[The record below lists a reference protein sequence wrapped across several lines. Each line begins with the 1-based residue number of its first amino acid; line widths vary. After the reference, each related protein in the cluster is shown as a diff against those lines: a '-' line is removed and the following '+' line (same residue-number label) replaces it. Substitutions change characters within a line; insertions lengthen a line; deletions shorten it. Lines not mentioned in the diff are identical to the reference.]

1 MIEIKNRSLENIEK
15 IPKQHDFVRGVNIG
29 DVVDQD
35 RFDPITLKPSAES
48 AVIFGQKI
56 HETVTIKSSVKCVL
70 KTDIMLKLIKPL
82 GFHVPNEERE
92 VKQVKETFM

>member
-1 MIEIKNRSLENIEK
+1 MLE
-15 IPKQHDFVRGVNIG
+15 
-29 DVVDQD
+29 
-35 RFDPITLKPSAES
+35 
-48 AVIFGQKI
+48 

-92 VKQVKETFM
+92 VKQVKERFM

>member
-1 MIEIKNRSLENIEK
+1 MR
-15 IPKQHDFVRGVNIG
+15 DVNIG

-48 AVIFGQKI
+48 AVIFGLKI
-56 HETVTIKSSVKCVL
+56 HEIVTIKSSVKCVL
-70 KTDIMLKLIKPL
+70 QTDIMLKLIQPL

-92 VKQVKETFM
+92 VKQVKERFM